1 MNDEEMQGEPVLRE
15 DRESISILTLN
26 RGAYNAWGPDMS
38 TALRDQLE
46 VVRSDPAQR
55 AVLLTGAGTKA
66 FSSGVDVSKKD
77 AHDSRTAERT
87 LAALGRGERPVFADV
102 LDFPKPLV
110 CAVNGYAIGAGFLL
124 ALCCDAILVSDNAVL
139 RLSQVELGV
148 IPAYGGLAR
157 LAQWVG
163 RGRAFEIGIAGRKV
177 TADEAVTIGLAS
189 RCVPAGELREEGVAL
204 AARLGA
210 LPPLAYAVAKES
222 LMSSLETPVL
232 EAGAR
237 ADLYRSM
244 ALRHTSDSAEAHLA
258 WREKRPPVFRG
269 E

>member
-1 MNDEEMQGEPVLRE
+1 MSDEPAEPVVRE
-15 DRESISILTLN
+15 DRGAVSILELR
-26 RGAYNAWGPDMS
+26 RGVYNPWGPDMS
-38 TALRDQLE
+38 SALSAHLDD
-46 VVRSDPAQR
+46 VRRDPAQR
-55 AVLLTGAGTKA
+55 AVLLTGSGVKA

-87 LAALGRGERPVFADV
+87 LQDLGRGQLPVFADL
-102 LDFPKPLV
+102 LDFPKPIV
-110 CAVNGYAIGAGFLL
+110 CAVNGYAIGAGFLI
-124 ALCCDAILVSDNAVL
+124 ALCCDAILVGDNAVF

-177 TADEAVTIGLAS
+177 LADEAVSIGMAC
-189 RCVPAGELREEGVAL
+189 RQVPLDDLRDEGVTL
-204 AARLGA
+204 AEKLGA

-222 LMSSLETPVL
+222 LMSSLETPIL
-232 EAGAR
+232 AAGAR
-237 ADLYRSM
+237 GDLYRSM
-244 ALRHTSDSAEAHLA
+244 ALRHTSDSTEAHRA
-258 WREKRPPVFRG
+258 WREKRPPIFTG